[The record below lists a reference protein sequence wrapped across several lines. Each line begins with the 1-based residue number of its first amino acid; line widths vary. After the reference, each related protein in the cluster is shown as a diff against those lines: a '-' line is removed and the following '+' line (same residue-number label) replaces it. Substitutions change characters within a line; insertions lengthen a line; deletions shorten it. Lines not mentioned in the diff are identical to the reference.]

1 MTEQPQ
7 EPSDTMGGG
16 INRPLQERLNRT
28 ARIVELL
35 LHSTLAD
42 EKPCG
47 RCDEYHDVD
56 NCGRD
61 TADPDI
67 LYDEMHTLD

>member
-7 EPSDTMGGG
+7 EPSDSMGGG
-16 INRPLQERLNRT
+16 DNRSLQERLDRT

-35 LHSTLAD
+35 LWSTLD
-42 EKPCG
+42 DDKPCS